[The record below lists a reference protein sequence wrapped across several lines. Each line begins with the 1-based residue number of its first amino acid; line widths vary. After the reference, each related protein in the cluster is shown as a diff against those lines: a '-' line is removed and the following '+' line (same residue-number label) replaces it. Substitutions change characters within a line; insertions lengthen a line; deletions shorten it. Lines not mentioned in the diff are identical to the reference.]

1 MELIDRLA
9 GGLNK
14 WLFSRWGTMRNLN
27 GGRAETHAG
36 MVLEI
41 EAGIFNATTVLM
53 TGLAIKILLK
63 SLHITPFDII
73 FLSTSLLGRVISQ
86 RALFLNM
93 AIASG
98 DQDIDSAIAK
108 VAQNI
113 FELDLP
119 IPLGFRPIRMMHT
132 TLVWVSPL
140 AKNFF
145 ELK

>member
-1 MELIDRLA
+1 
-9 GGLNK
+9 
-14 WLFSRWGTMRNLN
+14 
-27 GGRAETHAG
+27 
-36 MVLEI
+36 
-41 EAGIFNATTVLM
+41 M